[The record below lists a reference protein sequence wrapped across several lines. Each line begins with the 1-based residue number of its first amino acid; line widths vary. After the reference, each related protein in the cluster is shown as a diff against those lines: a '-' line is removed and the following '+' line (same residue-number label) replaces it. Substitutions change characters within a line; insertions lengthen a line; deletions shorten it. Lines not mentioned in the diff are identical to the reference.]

1 LPLFKAFK
9 APNAAISINIGK
21 NNFVLGETI
30 TGDVLVTS
38 QEDFEAEEIRVE
50 LVGVEKLKVAGEPI
64 EEEGSETLET
74 RIYSS
79 QTSSTQRG
87 DTVEYPMYKGQTK
100 VSEKLRIPRGYSQQ
114 FSFHISIP
122 ANLGPSFQGI
132 RRDGQGLE
140 RIWALKGVVAV
151 GGRPD
156 VESKRDIQVSMAS
169 APTPTQP
176 VSAVTTQPVSAVP
189 SAAII
194 APTVAPKP
202 APTRAMITGCPRCGA
217 PISPSQEDLIVT
229 CRYCG
234 FTVSLATQE
243 EIKTHSMLEN
253 RLFTQQAVEAAQKYM
268 DKGVFRAGVSRDAQ
282 IANVKLRF
290 VPFWVFPVN
299 TNTAFSGVTGTGIMG
314 ELHQAQ
320 EALTDK
326 RASKLSKFGKL
337 VKAGVSAY
345 AESQQK
351 DRKPTSVSQSFS
363 SFYVWP
369 TLARKTMIGEISYYD
384 VPAAKKIPFDVGR
397 IPADAEFLNT
407 EFNEE
412 EGKAKIRS
420 EVEARERLIA
430 SGKVDTLQTCS
441 SQVTPGE
448 GELVH
453 APIWFVHYTLK
464 GENYVIVVDG
474 CEGKVLGG
482 GRPLFKFS

>member
-9 APNAAISINIGK
+9 TPNAAISINIGK
-21 NNFVLGETI
+21 DNFVLGETI

-38 QEDFEAEEIRVE
+38 QEDFEAEETRVE
-50 LVGVEKLKVAGEPI
+50 LVGVEKLKVGGEPI
-64 EEEGSETLET
+64 EGVGSETLET

-79 QTSSTQRG
+79 QTSYTQRG
-87 DTVEYPMYKGQTK
+87 DTIEYPMYKGQTK
-100 VSEKLRIPRGYSQQ
+100 VSEKLRITKGYSQQ
-114 FSFHISIP
+114 FPFKITIP
-122 ANLGPSFQGI
+122 ANLGPTFQGV

-140 RIWALKGVVAV
+140 RIWTLKGVVAV

-156 VESKRDIQVSMAS
+156 VEAKKDIQVSIAA
-169 APTPTQP
+169 APAQPIPVAPTQP
-176 VSAVTTQPVSAVP
+176 VPTVP
-189 SAAII
+189 SVAQI
-194 APTVAPKP
+194 APPVAPK
-202 APTRAMITGCPRCGA
+202 AMPTRAMITSCTRCSA

-234 FTVSLATQE
+234 YTISLATQE
-243 EIKTHSMLEN
+243 EIKKHSMLEN
-253 RLFTQQAVEAAQKYM
+253 RLFSQQAVEAAQKYM
-268 DKGVFRAGVSRDAQ
+268 DKGIFRAGVSRDAQ

-290 VPFWVFPVN
+290 IPFWVFPVN
-299 TNTAFSGVTGTGIMG
+299 ANTSYSGVTGTGVMG

-326 RASKLSKFGKL
+326 RAGKLSKFGKL

-345 AESQQK
+345 METQQK
-351 DRKPTSVSQSFS
+351 EQRPTTVSSSFS

-384 VPAAKKIPFDVGR
+384 VPAAKKIPFDVGK
-397 IPADAEFLNT
+397 IPSDAEFLNT

-412 EGKAKIRS
+412 EARAKIRA
-420 EVEARERLIA
+420 EVDTKEKLIA

-441 SQVTPGE
+441 TNVVPGE

-453 APIWFVHYTLK
+453 APIWFVHYMLK

-474 CEGKVLGG
+474 CEGKLLGG